1 MPDKHTNKLKISLL
15 SGLFVFLDPSFI
27 AICCY
32 LFRYTTVK
40 KYSKAVFQTKSTIQ
54 KSKRQKN
61 HHHFLQKIKKVQPD
75 FPVLS
80 KSSLKRATGNPK
92 QLKYTLQN
100 QANLK
105 KQGQHRPK
113 ALKTRCNIQNSRT
126 KQVKAGEIFPCHLQ
140 NRISTAF
147 FPAFSYVNT
156 AFSHSNSWQL

>member
-32 LFRYTTVK
+32 LIRFTTVK
-40 KYSKAVFQTKSTIQ
+40 KYSKTVFQIKSTIQ

-61 HHHFLQKIKKVQPD
+61 HLHFSQKIKKVQPD

-80 KSSLKRATGNPK
+80 KSSLKKTTGNPK

-100 QANLK
+100 RANLK
-105 KQGQHRPK
+105 KQGQHILK
-113 ALKTRCNIQNSRT
+113 ALKNRCNIQNSRT
-126 KQVKAGEIFPCHLQ
+126 KQAKACEIYPCHLQ
-140 NRISTAF
+140 NRISTAL
-147 FPAFSYVNT
+147 FPAFSYVTT